1 VDNLAKA
8 ERNDALLSRLERL
21 DEECKRLT
29 RRAKALERQRT
40 SVEVEMI
47 AITHQLDLGRAEGA
61 GHDAGIGD
69 HRFAPADYASEE
81 IAASTVAEASD
92 HILRRAGR
100 PLTIHQLLE
109 VFEASGRNV
118 GGVNAHRVVYAA
130 LRRNAGRFTRLG
142 PRLFDIK
149 PR

>member
-1 VDNLAKA
+1 
-8 ERNDALLSRLERL
+8 
-21 DEECKRLT
+21 
-29 RRAKALERQRT
+29 
-40 SVEVEMI
+40 MI
-47 AITHQLDLGRAEGA
+47 AITYQLGLGRAGVA
-61 GHDAGIGD
+61 GHDAGTND

-81 IAASTVAEASD
+81 IATSTVAEASD

-118 GGVNAHRVVYAA
+118 AGVNAHRVVYAA

-142 PRLFDIK
+142 PGLFDIK

>member
-1 VDNLAKA
+1 
-8 ERNDALLSRLERL
+8 
-21 DEECKRLT
+21 
-29 RRAKALERQRT
+29 
-40 SVEVEMI
+40 MI
-47 AITHQLDLGRAEGA
+47 AITHQLYVGRADVA
-61 GHDAGIGD
+61 GDDADTGD
-69 HRFAPADYASEE
+69 HRFAAADYASEE
-81 IAASTVAEASD
+81 IATSTVAEASD

-142 PRLFDIK
+142 PGLFDIN